1 MTRKPS
7 DLLSTAA
14 EAANGGGND
23 QQRRL
28 RALTLSRAS
37 GRAGRRARRLLQA
50 ARQRQG

>member
-1 MTRKPS
+1 MSRNKA
-7 DLLSTAA
+7 DLLSTTAA
-14 EAANGGGND
+14 AATGGGSD
-23 QQRRL
+23 DERRL